1 MNILSF
7 KVIATGY
14 EVTVMIDGDKR
25 SFKTYWDYDCQ
36 DKVNIDGA
44 IYELIGL
51 SELRRIQ

>member
-1 MNILSF
+1 MNIISF
-7 KVIATGY
+7 KIITTGY
-14 EVTVMIDGDKR
+14 EVTVIIDGDKR

-51 SELRRIQ
+51 TELRRIQ